1 MGVGLFDT
9 LTYQAWQIVLMT
21 FGLVA
26 IGFIYG
32 YMTAY
37 EKINERKHQQCAA
50 SSPRTRTSSRS

>member
-1 MGVGLFDT
+1 MGVDIFDT

-32 YMTAY
+32 YMAAY
-37 EKINERKHQQCAA
+37 EKINERK
-50 SSPRTRTSSRS
+50 R